1 MAIAWIVLI
10 FPLALMVAGAIRL
23 RETIMPATPPQWAE
37 RAALVGFGL
46 AAYAALH
53 VIMFGPTTSPV
64 LGLGQ
69 IGFEVLLDA
78 VSVILLLLTA
88 ILAWVILRFSATYL
102 QGEEREGH
110 FTFWLCVTLA
120 GIVLLVSAGNLV
132 QLGLGWLATGIGAKR
147 LLIFYPNRPGA
158 KRAARKKLL
167 FARSADVALA
177 AGLMLVYA
185 AYGTISIP
193 DINAAAR
200 AGDIPVTAL
209 FAALCLAAAAVLQ
222 SALLPVHGWLTDG
235 RETPTPA
242 LALLHSGVV
251 SMGGFLLIRFADMM
265 LGAPFIMAILVI
277 VGGLS
282 ALAGSVVMLTQ
293 SATKATLAWSTVS
306 QMGFIILQ
314 CGLGLFPLA
323 LLHIVA
329 HAVYK
334 THALL
339 TSAGAGLVTRPAGQ
353 TGNIIHSSP
362 YKFALGMAIS
372 LTIYAL
378 VVLPLG
384 LVENS
389 PQAVA
394 LGAIL
399 VFGIGCL
406 VAQGL
411 ADAAPRALVFEIAR
425 ASVLFATS
433 YLTFQWVAQKLAAGT
448 LPPTPQA
455 GPLEWML
462 ITLALV
468 SFTAVT
474 VLQALLPHWAN
485 HPAVREMHV
494 HTTNG
499 FYLNALIDC
508 FASNWRTNPRSKE
521 I

>member
-1 MAIAWIVLI
+1 MAIAWTVLI

-37 RAALVGFGL
+37 RAALIGLGL

-53 VIMFGPTTSPV
+53 VIMFGTTTSPV

-69 IGFEVLLDA
+69 IGFKVLLDA
-78 VSVILLLLTA
+78 VSVIMLLLTA
-88 ILAWVILRFSATYL
+88 IIAWVILRFSATYL

-120 GIVLLVSAGNLV
+120 GIVLLVSAGSLV

-147 LLIFYPNRPGA
+147 LLIFYSNRPGA
-158 KRAARKKLL
+158 KRAAHKKLL

-185 AYGTISIP
+185 AHGTTSIP

-200 AGDIPVTAL
+200 AGDIPVPAL
-209 FAALCLAAAAVLQ
+209 FGALCLAIAAVLQ
-222 SALLPVHGWLTDG
+222 SALLPAHGWLTDG
-235 RETPTPA
+235 SETPTPA

-251 SMGGFLLIRFADMM
+251 SMGGFLLIRFADLM

-282 ALAGSVVMLTQ
+282 ALAGSVVTLTQ
-293 SATKATLAWSTVS
+293 SATKAALAWSTVS
-306 QMGFIILQ
+306 QMGFIVLQ

-339 TSAGAGLVTRPAGQ
+339 TSAGEGLAIRSAGQ
-353 TGNIIHSSP
+353 PGNIMHSSP
-362 YKFALGMAIS
+362 YKFALGMVIS
-372 LTIYAL
+372 LTIYAF

-394 LGAIL
+394 LGVIL
-399 VFGIGCL
+399 VFGIGGL

-411 ADAAPRALVFEIAR
+411 ADAAPRAFVFGIAR
-425 ASVLFATS
+425 ASVLFASS
-433 YLTFQWVAQKLAAGT
+433 YLSFQWVAQKLAAGT
-448 LPPTPQA
+448 LPSTPQA
-455 GPLEWML
+455 GPMEWLL

-468 SFTAVT
+468 SFTVVT
-474 VLQALLPHWAN
+474 VLQALLPHWTN

-494 HTTNG
+494 HATNG
-499 FYLNALIDC
+499 FYLNALIDR
-508 FASNWRTNPRSKE
+508 FASTWRTNPKSKE